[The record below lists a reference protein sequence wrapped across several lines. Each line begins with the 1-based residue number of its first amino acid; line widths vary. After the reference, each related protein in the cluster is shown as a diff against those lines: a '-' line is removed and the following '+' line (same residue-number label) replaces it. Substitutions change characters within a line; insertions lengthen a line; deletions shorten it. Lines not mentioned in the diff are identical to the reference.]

1 MGSRFLRGKSWSFRM
16 KAVSVNKEVL
26 ALISRIPETGFVPK
40 RDNVVAFGDMV
51 SLQKEEMYWWEDFE
65 L

>member
-1 MGSRFLRGKSWSFRM
+1 M
-16 KAVSVNKEVL
+16 NKKVL
-26 ALISRIPETGFVPK
+26 ALISKMPETGFVPK